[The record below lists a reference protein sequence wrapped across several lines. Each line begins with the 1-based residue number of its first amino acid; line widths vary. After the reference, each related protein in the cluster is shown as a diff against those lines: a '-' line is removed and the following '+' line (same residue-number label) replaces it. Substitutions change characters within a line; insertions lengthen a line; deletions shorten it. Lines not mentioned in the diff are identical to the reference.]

1 MAVVVVAAVV
11 VLVAVVVVAAVEA
24 LALNQEQDL
33 LDPDPMD
40 ADRGILSLALAAVF
54 EAWP

>member
-11 VLVAVVVVAAVEA
+11 VLVAVVVVAAVGA

>member
-24 LALNQEQDL
+24 LALNQEQDPL
-33 LDPDPMD
+33 D
-40 ADRGILSLALAAVF
+40 ADREILSLALAAVF